1 VLGQRFDFVTLD
13 LPDHQ
18 ATRGAVDEHL
28 NPVNMQTVGN
38 LRKTTGMFGAR
49 YIEMIAREMTAELH
63 GERDR
68 IHLGEGKALHA

>member
-1 VLGQRFDFVTLD
+1 
-13 LPDHQ
+13 
-18 ATRGAVDEHL
+18 VDEHL